1 MIDLL
6 IGVVAFFLWSWPG
19 LIVYILIRIWWSVSQ
34 D

>member
-6 IGVVAFFLWSWPG
+6 IGGVVFFVFSWPG
-19 LIVYILIRIWWSVSQ
+19 LIVYLLIRIWWAVSQ